1 MIRSVR
7 LSDAEA
13 IAKIYNYYVKETT
26 VTFETEEIYIT
37 EMEKRIMKT
46 LEYGYPFIVYEEAG
60 IVTGYAYVRKWRERI
75 SYNNTLETSIYVDK
89 DKKTKGTGKKLY
101 NSLIEKCKKSGVH
114 VLIGVLA
121 HTNTASKKLHKNTGF
136 EKTGHFKEAANKF
149 GKFIDVEFWS
159 LILKAAG

>member
-7 LSDAEA
+7 LSDAKA
-13 IAKIYNYYVKETT
+13 ITKIYNYYIKETT
-26 VTFETEEIYIT
+26 VTFETEEITEKEMKSRIT
-37 EMEKRIMKT
+37 KT
-46 LEYGYPFIVYEEAG
+46 LEYGYPFIVYEEDG

-75 SYNNTLETSIYVDK
+75 SYDNTLETSIYVDK

-101 NSLIEKCKKSGVH
+101 NSLIELCRKSGVH

-121 HTNTASKKLHKNTGF
+121 DTNTASQKLHENTGF

-149 GKFIDVEFWS
+149 GKFIGVEFWS

>member
-26 VTFETEEIYIT
+26 VTFETEEIDIT
-37 EMEKRIMKT
+37 EMEKRIKKT
-46 LEYGYPFIVYEEAG
+46 LEYGYPFIVHEEEG

-114 VLIGVLA
+114 VLIGVLS

-136 EKTGHFKEAANKF
+136 EKT
-149 GKFIDVEFWS
+149 
-159 LILKAAG
+159 

>member
-7 LSDAEA
+7 LSDAKA
-13 IAKIYNYYVKETT
+13 ITKIYNYNIKETT
-26 VTFETEEIYIT
+26 VTFETEEITEKEMKSRIT
-37 EMEKRIMKT
+37 KT
-46 LEYGYPFIVYEEAG
+46 LEYGYPFIVYEEDG
-60 IVTGYAYVRKWRERI
+60 IVTGYAYVRKWRERM

-101 NSLIEKCKKSGVH
+101 NSLIELCRESGVH

-121 HTNTASKKLHKNTGF
+121 DTNTASQKLHKNTGF

-149 GKFIDVEFWS
+149 GKFIGVEFWS
-159 LILKAAG
+159 LILKTAG

>member
-13 IAKIYNYYVKETT
+13 IAEIYNYYVKETT
-26 VTFETEEIYIT
+26 VTFETEEIDKEEMKKRIT
-37 EMEKRIMKT
+37 ET
-46 LEYGYPFIVYEEAG
+46 VNYGYPFIVYEEEG
-60 IVTGYAYVRKWRERI
+60 KVTGYAYVRKWRERI

-89 DKKTKGTGKKLY
+89 DKKTKGIGRNLY
-101 NSLIEKCKKSGVH
+101 KSLIEQCRKSGVH

-121 HTNTASKKLHKNTGF
+121 NTNTASKMLHKNTGF
-136 EKTGHFKEAANKF
+136 EKTGYFKEAANKF

-159 LILKAAG
+159 LILKTAG